1 MLLYLAAIYL
11 GTETYSLA
19 IISSWLSNEYFCIVV
34 EWYLFWDTYKI
45 SYNAIISN
53 FKKKIF
59 AVIAASLKY
68 CMDQGYEVIRIKFIK
83 INIPVHH
90 KSINSLCKTEQWNK
104 NIKSPRAITLL
115 TVHAICLH
123 ASEATTNP

>member
-19 IISSWLSNEYFCIVV
+19 IISWLSNEYFCIVV

-45 SYNAIISN
+45 SYNTIISN

-83 INIPVHH
+83 INIP
-90 KSINSLCKTEQWNK
+90 
-104 NIKSPRAITLL
+104 P
-115 TVHAICLH
+115 
-123 ASEATTNP
+123 